1 VTTDPHPRPEQV
13 RALLEAEAAEQM
25 HPTPGRLDEPSG
37 ALGLL
42 WIRRCLC
49 FQHAILHG
57 ARLEDEH
64 EHGSVK
70 AVSDAAYAAFYAPY
84 HGWLVRKTFQLG
96 LAAVVPSRDN
106 PNHDPNPDPDHC
118 P

>member
-1 VTTDPHPRPEQV
+1 
-13 RALLEAEAAEQM
+13 
-25 HPTPGRLDEPSG
+25 
-37 ALGLL
+37 
-42 WIRRCLC
+42 
-49 FQHAILHG
+49 LHG